1 MISSVGISTKT
12 FDLAGNVHLFDI
24 VEQSSKLQDYKRRL
38 TRTATLDTG
47 AFIDDRGYFDGDRT
61 VDVAVQGDLVLFEQ
75 LTYLIKTYGSMWI
88 MLPDGAFTGNMQ
100 RLNQAGGKINI
111 TLLLESALT

>member
-1 MISSVGISTKT
+1 
-12 FDLAGNVHLFDI
+12 
-24 VEQSSKLQDYKRRL
+24 
-38 TRTATLDTG
+38 
-47 AFIDDRGYFDGDRT
+47 
-61 VDVAVQGDLVLFEQ
+61 VQGDLALFEQ